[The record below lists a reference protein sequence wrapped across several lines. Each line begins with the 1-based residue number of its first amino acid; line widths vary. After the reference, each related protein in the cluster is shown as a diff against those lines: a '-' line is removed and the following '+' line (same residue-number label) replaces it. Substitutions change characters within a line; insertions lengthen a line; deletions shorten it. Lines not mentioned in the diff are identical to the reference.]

1 MPTTTGK
8 IYLGSTL
15 VAGGASGSPDGTW
28 TRPSGWLDLPDFS
41 SSQGFVGLHAVF
53 EHGAN
58 FVAFSAEA
66 AYTVDWG
73 DGNAPTNY
81 ASGVTAEKN
90 LVFTDYDA
98 STTTARNFRQ
108 AIIKVTPQSGQNIT
122 KLDLRVAHSQSGLNT
137 AYRSGWL
144 DITVN
149 GPNLASGTN
158 LIIGGTARPF
168 HGILERVT
176 ILSIGA
182 VTNLSALFQNCDAL
196 RSVPPLNMG
205 AVTIATS
212 MFNGCSSLKVA
223 PLLDVSAPANM
234 NQMFRACSDMIFPPD
249 LDMTNVTSM
258 PQTFL
263 GCTSL
268 QEIPAYNL
276 ANVTTGLANA
286 FSTCPSLAR
295 VRATGIDISVSFANC
310 KLSGAALDE
319 IYTNLSSTGS
329 GKTITVTGNYGTAT
343 HDPTIAT
350 GKGWTV
356 TA

>member
-15 VAGGASGSPDGTW
+15 VAGGAGGSPDGTW

-122 KLDLRVAHSQSGLNT
+122 KLDLRVPHSQAGLNIN
-137 AYRSGWL
+137 YRSGWL

-149 GPNLASGTN
+149 NPNLAAGAN
-158 LIIGGTARPF
+158 LVIGGTTRPL

-182 VTNLSALFQNCDAL
+182 VNNLTSLFQNCDAL
-196 RSVPPLNMG
+196 RSVPPFNMG
-205 AVTIATS
+205 AVTIANS

-249 LDMTNVTSM
+249 LDTTNVTSM
-258 PQTFL
+258 PLTFSL
-263 GCTSL
+263 CTSL

-276 ANVTTGLANA
+276 ANVTTGLTNA
-286 FSTCPSLAR
+286 FSTCSSLAR
-295 VRATGIDISVSFANC
+295 VRATGINISVSFLNC
-310 KLSGAALDE
+310 KLSGTALDE

-350 GKGWTV
+350 AKGWTV